1 MVQQWLQM
9 AGWSL
14 DGETEKEREQWV
26 QTLAVP
32 EPAAMVFHRAN
43 VYFWR
48 GKALHLDSA
57 NAL

>member
-26 QTLAVP
+26 QTLAAP

-43 VYFWR
+43 QWR
-48 GKALHLDSA
+48 V
-57 NAL
+57 

>member
-26 QTLAVP
+26 QTLA
-32 EPAAMVFHRAN
+32 AAMVFHRAN